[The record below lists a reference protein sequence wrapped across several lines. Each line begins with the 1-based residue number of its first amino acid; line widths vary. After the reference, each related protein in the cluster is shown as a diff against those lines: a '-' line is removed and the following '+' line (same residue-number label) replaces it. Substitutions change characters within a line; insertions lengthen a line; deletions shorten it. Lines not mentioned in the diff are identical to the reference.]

1 MSQLIVRETP
11 IQQCFIVEFPKHDD
25 IRGSFQRK
33 YCESSFRSVGLNGE
47 WRQSNVSLNHKKAT
61 FRGFHYQENP
71 FEEIKL
77 VTCVKGRIQDVIIDI
92 RKDSPTYKK
101 TFSLELNENDNISLY
116 IAQGVAHGYLTLE
129 DDTVVLYH
137 VSAEYSKEKTRG
149 ISWKDSS
156 ISIDWII
163 MPEIISDADKNW
175 PEL

>member
-1 MSQLIVRETP
+1 
-11 IQQCFIVEFPKHDD
+11 
-25 IRGSFQRK
+25 
-33 YCESSFRSVGLNGE
+33 
-47 WRQSNVSLNHKKAT
+47 
-61 FRGFHYQENP
+61 
-71 FEEIKL
+71 
-77 VTCVKGRIQDVIIDI
+77 
-92 RKDSPTYKK
+92 
-101 TFSLELNENDNISLY
+101 LELNENDNISLY

>member
-11 IQQCFIVEFPKHDD
+11 IQQCFIVEFPKYDD

-33 YCESSFRSVGLNGE
+33 NCESSFGSVGLNVE

-92 RKDSPTYKK
+92 RKDSPTYRK

-137 VSAEYSKEKTRG
+137 VSAEYSKEKTQIGRVHV
-149 ISWKDSS
+149 
-156 ISIDWII
+156 
-163 MPEIISDADKNW
+163 
-175 PEL
+175 